1 MRKEVAMGSMRRCC
15 SFKSVFLLLVF
26 AGVFV
31 PASAYPAENVV
42 LSLDDCIKRAV
53 KVNAEIK
60 EAEFEVEVYKSKKAQ
75 ADAARFPQVELVA
88 YGSLSPRARLID
100 GHNGNVESS
109 TNINRP
115 SYDGVFGKVD
125 MQLIQPIYTFGKIS
139 AYRAAASHGVEAYK
153 AGAKLKATEV
163 ELLVKEAYYG
173 LLLGRE
179 LQAFLA
185 DIKGQ
190 LDGAIDK
197 TQSQLDADAPEV
209 DQVDLLKLQT
219 FQGELGKY
227 IAVVDE
233 GTNKAYFGLKLL
245 VGLEDDKDELQI
257 ADEYLIPADVSIE
270 SYEMYRD
277 AAMKQRLEF
286 KQLKE
291 GLLAKENLIKAG
303 YADYFPQVFVAVV
316 YSLAGATNRDHL
328 NNPYI
333 TDEFNHAYGGAVLGF
348 KWGFDFGIRNG
359 RVSEARAEYMKL
371 KMKEY
376 YAEGGVPFQ
385 VKEAYLQLVRSTE
398 EMKSLMSA
406 YQNAKQWVV
415 TTTANFDLGVG
426 EGKDL
431 ADAVFAY
438 ARIRADYFRS
448 VFNQRMAIAN
458 LEHAT
463 GKDAAESSY
472 SSPDDPMKELKKLED
487 EYKEKAKGDGK

>member
-1 MRKEVAMGSMRRCC
+1 MGSMRKYYP
-15 SFKSVFLLLVF
+15 FKSVFLLLVL
-26 AGVFV
+26 AGVFA
-31 PASAYPAENVV
+31 PASAYPAEKAV

-53 KVNAEIK
+53 NVNAEIK
-60 EAEFEVEVYKSKKAQ
+60 QAEFEVEAYKGKKAQ
-75 ADAARFPQVELVA
+75 ADAARFPQVELLA
-88 YGSLSPRARLID
+88 IGSLSPRARLKS
-100 GHNGNVESS
+100 GLVESE
-109 TNINRP
+109 TNINNP

-125 MQLIQPIYTFGKIS
+125 VQLIQPIYTFGKIS
-139 AYRAAASHGVEAYK
+139 AYRDAASHGVEAYK
-153 AGAKLKATEV
+153 AGAKLKAAEV

-179 LQAFLA
+179 LQAFMV
-185 DIKGQ
+185 DIKDQ
-190 LDGAIDK
+190 LDKATDK
-197 TQSQLDADAPEV
+197 TQRQLDADAPGV

-219 FQGELGKY
+219 YQGELGKY

-233 GTNKAYFGLKLL
+233 GTNKAYYGLKLL

-257 ADEYLIPADVSIE
+257 ADEYLIPADVNIE
-270 SYEMYRD
+270 SFEMYRD

-286 KQLKE
+286 VQLKE
-291 GLLAKENLIKAG
+291 GILAKESLIKAE

-328 NNPYI
+328 NNPYV

-359 RVSEARAEYMKL
+359 KVSEARAEYMKL

-385 VKEAYLQLVRSTE
+385 VKEAHLQLVRSTE
-398 EMKSLMSA
+398 EMRSLTSA

-415 TTTANFDLGVG
+415 TTTSNFDLGVG
-426 EGKDL
+426 ESKDL
-431 ADAVFAY
+431 ADAVVAY
-438 ARIRADYFRS
+438 ARIRSDYFRS

-463 GKDAAESSY
+463 GKDVMESSY
-472 SSPDDPMKELKKLED
+472 SLPEDPMKEVKKLEAQ
-487 EYKEKAKGDGK
+487 YTAKAKGDGK